1 MPGLFRLDFFKVQA
15 HELVLIYI
23 SLLAES
29 HLFLTSSFQVPS
41 INSVTTKIYGLM
53 LLFDFCVFVL
63 MEE

>member
-1 MPGLFRLDFFKVQA
+1 MPGLFWLGFFKVPA

-41 INSVTTKIYGLM
+41 INSVTTKIYDLM